1 MPRGGRTGRADRGRS
16 IVRMRIESTPSRG
29 RSVPRPMRAERDLSR
44 PLPPALSW
52 IVLLAFVAALV
63 VTVAVLDVSWWLPAW
78 YGVLSL
84 AAFTSYGADKGAAR
98 RGAPRMS
105 EHSLLTIGLV
115 GGWPG
120 ALVAQQLFRHKTRK
134 RTFRRAFWTTVVV
147 NVLALAAL
155 VIAIT
160 VLPIVDYSGMLQ

>member
-1 MPRGGRTGRADRGRS
+1 
-16 IVRMRIESTPSRG
+16 
-29 RSVPRPMRAERDLSR
+29 
-44 PLPPALSW
+44 
-52 IVLLAFVAALV
+52 
-63 VTVAVLDVSWWLPAW
+63 
-78 YGVLSL
+78 
-84 AAFTSYGADKGAAR
+84 
-98 RGAPRMS
+98 MS
-105 EHSLLTIGLV
+105 EHSLLTIGLA

-120 ALVAQQLFRHKTRK
+120 ALAAQQLFRHKTRK